1 MTRHA
6 ASAKSIESENTLRV
20 DARERTSPQ
29 VAGFQL
35 KVFSKEQARREASF
49 LKTEN

>member
-1 MTRHA
+1 M
-6 ASAKSIESENTLRV
+6 

-35 KVFSKEQARREASF
+35 KVFRKEHARREAAS